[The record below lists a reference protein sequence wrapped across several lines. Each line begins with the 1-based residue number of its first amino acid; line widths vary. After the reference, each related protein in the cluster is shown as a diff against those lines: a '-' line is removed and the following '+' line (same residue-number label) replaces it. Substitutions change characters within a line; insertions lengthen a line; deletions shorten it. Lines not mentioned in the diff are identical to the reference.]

1 MKKILAYILIIVS
14 FGDAFSSVVDT
25 IPLDSVSLNS
35 ASFKEVNNMDSLV
48 ARNPFTSISELLT
61 NESVVQVNNEGG
73 KGTTKSL
80 SIRGL
85 TSNHTNVRWNGLN
98 VNSLALGMYNF
109 GGIPCGVANEL
120 ELIKGNAISDINDV
134 AIGGVVILSNKL
146 NWDKPLSFSAGG
158 EIGSFGF
165 NAHKL
170 NFSKSTSQWSFNVNW
185 IFQEALNNFSY
196 INHKKIGAP
205 RETQEHANFSNK
217 NVVFSTGWRSKSKN
231 IIITNHTWI
240 GERKIKTP
248 KTYTDGLPSHA
259 YSNDST
265 IKSITSVK
273 TTIGKVYLK
282 ASAGINHER
291 YLYHDST
298 YDISTYYILN
308 NAHLNLKAKYQFNQ
322 WQFSFL
328 NESQFQKALNN
339 QYVGIKKR
347 NLMLSKL
354 NASRELKASKL
365 KLFSTIAFNKVFS
378 SKLSVPVVSIGYTKQ
393 IKKTEIKGGVG
404 NHFRIASF
412 NDSFWPQG
420 GNESLE
426 PELGW
431 NAEQSF
437 KTQLKYKKLHW
448 SIFTEAY
455 YSIIDNWIQW
465 KPNGSFWSAQNVKQV
480 NARGAEF
487 KSVLYYTLGKM
498 KLGLQNQYAY
508 TQTITMSSNSSI
520 DFQSIG
526 KQVIYVPL
534 HKSLNKLFIVFKGF
548 NLSYSLNYFG
558 LRHTTSDNMFSK
570 ALAPY
575 LLNDFEIFK
584 KIDFKR
590 KSMFIKSSILN
601 LFNNSYEGLGN
612 RPMPGRAFY
621 LTLVFK
627 FT

>member
-1 MKKILAYILIIVS
+1 MS

-25 IPLDSVSLNS
+25 IPLDSISLNS

-48 ARNPFTSISELLT
+48 TRNPFTSVSELLT

-73 KGTTKSL
+73 KGATKSL

-109 GGIPCGVANEL
+109 GGIPCGVANQL

-165 NAHKL
+165 NAYKL
-170 NFSKSTSQWSFNVNW
+170 NFFKSTNQWSFNVNW

-196 INHKKIGAP
+196 INHKKIGMP

-265 IKSITSVK
+265 IKSITSLK
-273 TTIGKVYLK
+273 TTIGKVYIK
-282 ASAGINHER
+282 VSAGINHER
-291 YLYHDST
+291 YLYQDST
-298 YDISTYYILN
+298 YNINTYYVLN
-308 NAHLNLKAKYQFNQ
+308 NTHLNLKAKYQFNQ
-322 WQFSFL
+322 WKFSFL
-328 NESQFQKALNN
+328 SESQFQKALNN
-339 QYVGIKKR
+339 QYVGLKKR
-347 NLMLSKL
+347 NLLLTKF
-354 NASRELKASKL
+354 NASRELKERKL

-378 SKLSVPVVSIGYTKQ
+378 SKLLVPVVSLGYTKQ
-393 IKKTEIKGGVG
+393 IKKTEIKGGIG

-420 GNESLE
+420 GNENLN

-437 KTQLKYKKLHW
+437 RVKLKYKKIDW

-465 KPNGSFWSAQNVKQV
+465 RSNDGFWSAQNVKLV
-480 NARGAEF
+480 NARGTEF
-487 KSVLYYTLGKM
+487 KSILYYPIREL

-508 TQTITMSSNSSI
+508 TQTITLNSSTPG
-520 DFQSIG
+520 DLLNIG
-526 KQVIYVPL
+526 KQMIYVPL
-534 HKSLNKLFIVFKGF
+534 HKSLNKLFVAFKGY
-548 NLSYSLNYFG
+548 NLSYSVNYFG
-558 LRHTTSDNMFSK
+558 LRHTTKDNIYSK

-575 LLNDFEIFK
+575 LLHDLEIFK

-621 LTLVFK
+621 LTFIFK